1 MAWLN
6 ATPKP
11 ADGSRRAKVAAQV
24 PKISRLE
31 QLKKDKIAPAMPPN
45 PAPHLVDRLVELGL
59 TEAAGMGAAPV
70 SWSTIGAWQSVT
82 GIELAPW
89 EARLL
94 RQLSVE
100 YLAEGR
106 RAESESCPPPWRA
119 PVTAREREVE
129 EEQLRMLL
137 G

>member
-11 ADGSRRAKVAAQV
+11 PEGSKRATIGSESRRTRAETLKAQGAKLV
-24 PKISRLE
+24 L
-31 QLKKDKIAPAMPPN
+31 PPN
-45 PAPHLVDRLVELGL
+45 PAPHLIGWLVELGIS
-59 TEAAGMGAAPV
+59 EAAGMGMVPL
-70 SWSTIGAWQSVT
+70 SWREIRAWQEAT
-82 GIELAPW
+82 GITLSPW

-94 RQLSVE
+94 RTLSAE

-106 RAESESCPPPWRA
+106 RAESETAPPPWA
-119 PVTAREREVE
+119 WEITPEERDTTEA
-129 EEQLRMLL
+129 QLRMVL